1 MSDTL
6 FGAGNQAAAQL
17 GGAIGGTAGT
27 AVGMAGK
34 MGMGM
39 AGSALGAL
47 FGGRRD
53 PSVQFNYMVEIDGM
67 TLGMFTEASGIKWS
81 MQIDEIKEGGV
92 NNHQQHLLGRAQFD
106 PLVLKRGFVGKE
118 SMLFDMMNA
127 TFDPNTPIIR
137 KIVHVVVLKRGSNK
151 GVGGLLGTNEI
162 GRFSFYR
169 SFVQEWS
176 GPSFNTKTNDV
187 AIESITFRYD
197 WLQFHPGG
205 ALDQLLHSGAG
216 AMGSAAGGML
226 AGKSLS
232 I

>member
-1 MSDTL
+1 M
-6 FGAGNQAAAQL
+6 FGAGTTAISQAA
-17 GGAIGGTAGT
+17 GAIGGPAGT
-27 AVGMAGK
+27 A
-34 MGMGM
+34 MGM
-39 AGSALGAL
+39 AAKTGLGAAASALGML

-53 PSVQFNYMVEIDGM
+53 PSVQFNYMVEIDGL

-81 MQIDEIKEGGV
+81 MQVDEIKEGGV

-118 SMLFDMMNA
+118 SLLFDMMNQ
-127 TFDPNTPIIR
+127 TFDPNVPIIR
-137 KIVHVVVLKRGSNK
+137 KIVHIVVLKRGSN
-151 GVGGLLGTNEI
+151 GGLGGLMGLNEI

-169 SFVQEWS
+169 AFVQEWA
-176 GPSFNTKTNDV
+176 GPSFNTKTNDI

-205 ALDQLLHSGAG
+205 ALDQLLHG
-216 AMGSAAGGML
+216 AMGGAMSAAGGMM

-232 I
+232 V